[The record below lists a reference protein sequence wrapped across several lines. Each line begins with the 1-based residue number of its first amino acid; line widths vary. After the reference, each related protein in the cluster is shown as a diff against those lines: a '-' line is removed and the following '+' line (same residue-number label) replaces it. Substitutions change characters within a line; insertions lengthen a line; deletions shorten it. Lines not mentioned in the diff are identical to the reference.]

1 MDEIIGELR
10 AVRDNQGSFMAS
22 TDMRLL
28 HHNELLETFSTKTFV
43 EVHD

>member
-10 AVRDNQGSFMAS
+10 VVRDNKGSFMAS

-28 HHNELLETFSTKTFV
+28 HHNELLETFST
-43 EVHD
+43 

>member
-1 MDEIIGELR
+1 MDEIIGDLR
-10 AVRDNQGSFMAS
+10 EVRDNQGSFMAS

-28 HHNELLETFSTKTFV
+28 HHNEQLETFSTKTFV